1 MKASN
6 SRLQWRFST
15 ISYLSMIVAQ
25 EKNEFKRKG
34 SLVFSVSSI
43 YDTMNM
49 K

>member
-1 MKASN
+1 MA
-6 SRLQWRFST
+6 FSS

-34 SLVFSVSSI
+34 SLVFSVSSVS
-43 YDTMNM
+43 DAMNM